1 LIGTSSA
8 RLRVA
13 ASAGAVCMLVAGNAG
28 ADEVLGALEL
38 SLRHELVKAV
48 DVTGGVQLRLDQG
61 FSRIERWMPEA
72 AMGYQLLKPL
82 TIGTGY
88 RLIYAR
94 NARGD
99 FEIAHRAH
107 LQAALSFK
115 LKPLGAKVK
124 YRLRLQDRFERHVGE
139 PTVHRP
145 TLRNALEL
153 SHTAW
158 LSLKPYLSGEHYLSL
173 DELEDNPTR
182 RWRFM
187 LGVQHEVGV
196 AELDLYYRLD
206 LPVGNDDPN
215 RHMIGLGIRLEL

>member
-1 LIGTSSA
+1 MGA
-8 RLRVA
+8 FPLRRCVVTC
-13 ASAGAVCMLVAGNAG
+13 AGAVFLFVAENAG
-28 ADEVLGALEL
+28 ADEVVGALEL
-38 SLRHELVKAV
+38 GVRHELAKSL
-48 DVTGGVQLRLDQG
+48 DLSGGVQLRLDEG

-72 AMGYQLLKPL
+72 AVGYELFKPL

-99 FEIAHRAH
+99 FEIAHRVH

-115 LKPLGAKVK
+115 LKPIGSKLE

-139 PTVHRP
+139 PTDHDP
-145 TLRNALEL
+145 SLRNALEL

-158 LSLKPYLSGEHYLSL
+158 ERLKPFISGEHYLSL
-173 DELEDNPTR
+173 DELADNPTR

-187 LGVQHEVGV
+187 LGVQRELGA
-196 AELDLYYRLD
+196 AELELYYRFD
-206 LPVGNDDPN
+206 VTVGDDDPN
-215 RHMIGLGIRLEL
+215 RHMIGLGMRLDL

>member
-1 LIGTSSA
+1 LIGA
-8 RLRVA
+8 LWVRLRA
-13 ASAGAVCMLVAGNAG
+13 GARAGAVCMLVAGNAG
-28 ADEVLGALEL
+28 AAEVLGALEL

-48 DVTGGVQLRLDQG
+48 DVTGGVQLRLDEG

-72 AMGYQLLKPL
+72 AIGYQLIKPL

-99 FEIAHRAH
+99 FEVAHRAH

-115 LKPLGAKVK
+115 LKPLGKLK

-139 PTVHRP
+139 PTDHRS

-153 SHTAW
+153 SLTEW
-158 LSLKPYLSGEHYLSL
+158 VSLKPYVSGEHYLAL
-173 DELEDNPTR
+173 DDLEDNPTR
-182 RWRFM
+182 SWRFM
-187 LGVQHEVGV
+187 LGIQRQFGA
-196 AELDLYYRLD
+196 AEMELYYRLD
-206 LPVGNDDPN
+206 VRVGNDDPN
-215 RHMIGLGIRLEL
+215 RHMIGLGMRLDL